1 MQKNSL
7 LWACTEA
14 GSVNK
19 LKVRY
24 KNPGIIIGVHMNTLY
39 ALTPKNPLL
48 NGLWDNEWA
57 HYENSVYFQLLIMSF
72 TITLSQKLWG
82 RISFNIIMPGLVH
95 SGLVWKAPHLN
106 PLLGFQPRPIF
117 SSYRVL
123 HICWPILFPECI
135 CTIVL
140 AHVSSLCRALNSLI
154 SSASVKLIFWL
165 SSSLS

>member
-57 HYENSVYFQLLIMSF
+57 RYENSVYFQLLIMSF
-72 TITLSQKLWG
+72 TITLSQKL
-82 RISFNIIMPGLVH
+82 
-95 SGLVWKAPHLN
+95 
-106 PLLGFQPRPIF
+106 
-117 SSYRVL
+117 
-123 HICWPILFPECI
+123 
-135 CTIVL
+135 
-140 AHVSSLCRALNSLI
+140 
-154 SSASVKLIFWL
+154 
-165 SSSLS
+165 